1 MYISTCCLEKRKWLL
16 SFTFEIIGNT
26 VIELHKVFFIVSYS
40 KLMSLILL
48 QALLVMDNPSA
59 APSVNLNQYEML
71 NCSVFVIYSPG
82 WDSDM
87 SSMLLLVHLL
97 PPSSQGRKRPGK
109 ISARQ
114 ACDSLVK
121 FIKVSF
127 VWNKKGWK
135 ILPLLLC

>member
-1 MYISTCCLEKRKWLL
+1 ME
-16 SFTFEIIGNT
+16 N
-26 VIELHKVFFIVSYS
+26 
-40 KLMSLILL
+40 
-48 QALLVMDNPSA
+48 QSA
-59 APSVNLNQYEML
+59 ALSVNRNQYEML

-82 WDSDM
+82 WDSVM

-135 ILPLLLC
+135 ILPLLWGIITLIRSTSAFGVHCALIHPVNHSSLWRTDDGGPAVHFHNIPGKCTQSHVF

>member
-1 MYISTCCLEKRKWLL
+1 MYISTCCLEKWKWL
-16 SFTFEIIGNT
+16 SFTCEITGNT
-26 VIELHKVFFIVSYS
+26 VIELHKVVFIVSYS

-59 APSVNLNQYEML
+59 ALSVNLNRYEML
-71 NCSVFVIYSPG
+71 NCSFFVIYSPG

-127 VWNKKGWK
+127 VWNKNGWN